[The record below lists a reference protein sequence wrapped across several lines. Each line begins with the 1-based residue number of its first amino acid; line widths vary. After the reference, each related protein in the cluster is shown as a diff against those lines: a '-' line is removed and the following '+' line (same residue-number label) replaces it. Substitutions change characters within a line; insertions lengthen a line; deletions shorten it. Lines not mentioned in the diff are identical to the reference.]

1 MPELAPVTIQT
12 RSSTGVVPIAAM
24 VPSPSDR
31 FPKSV
36 APSDLGLDPRLGGPQ
51 SQIREPGARS
61 FSPPPGS
68 ASARHGRS
76 RSMVLRALDCEQL
89 DRARHLRLRRP
100 QDPEPAGR
108 GHIRRRDGL
117 LCPRREL
124 RVPAPYIDLLLLRIQ
139 LRSPRVRPPLLLL
152 PHAPPRLHPLPHRP
166 LPPLLLVAPP

>member
-12 RSSTGVVPIAAM
+12 RSSIRVVPMAAM
-24 VPSPSDR
+24 VPSASDR

-51 SQIREPGARS
+51 SQIRESRARS

-76 RSMVLRALDCEQL
+76 RPMVLRDLDCEQL
-89 DRARHLRLRRP
+89 DCARHLRLRRP

-108 GHIRRRDGL
+108 GHVRPGDGL
-117 LCPRREL
+117 LRPRGEL
-124 RVPAPYIDLLLLRIQ
+124 RVPAPYIDLVLLRIE
-139 LRSPRVRPPLLLL
+139 LRSPRLRPRLRPPVLLL
-152 PHAPPRLHPLPHRP
+152 PHARR
-166 LPPLLLVAPP
+166 